1 MNPEDLNLE
10 DLLSSSAEELGLA
23 IEGNTRELAAYAAER
38 TAYLS
43 LLVGQPGFEQAVVAE
58 RANVAL
64 RAGIAAIDTADVAQ
78 SRFLGVIQG
87 ALSIGA
93 KALAAG
99 VA

>member
-1 MNPEDLNLE
+1 MNAENLNLS
-10 DLLSSSAEELGLA
+10 DLLEESAKELGLEIKGGA
-23 IEGNTRELAAYAAER
+23 QALAVYAAER
-38 TAYLS
+38 TSYLS

-64 RAGIAAIDTADVAQ
+64 RAGIAAIDTADAAQ

-93 KALAAG
+93 KALAA
-99 VA
+99 V

>member
-1 MNPEDLNLE
+1 MNAEDLNLG
-10 DLLSSSAEELGLA
+10 DLLSTSAEELGLEL
-23 IEGNTRELAAYAAER
+23 EGTARDLAVYAAER

-43 LLVGQPGFEQAVVAE
+43 TLVGQPGFEQAVVAE

-64 RAGIAAIDTADVAQ
+64 RAGIAAIDSADAAQ

-93 KALAAG
+93 KALAA
-99 VA
+99 A